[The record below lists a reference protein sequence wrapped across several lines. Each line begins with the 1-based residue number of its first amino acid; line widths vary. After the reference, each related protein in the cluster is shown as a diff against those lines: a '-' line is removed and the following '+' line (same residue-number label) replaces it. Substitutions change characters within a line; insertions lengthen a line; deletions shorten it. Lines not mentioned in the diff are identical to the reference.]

1 MKRIPSPAFALLL
14 FALAASAGLVRQPG
28 RILVTGTVVDSVSG
42 APLFGVAV
50 ATTTTPDHTASDST
64 GAFTLSV
71 PAGTAVM
78 LTFTGR
84 GFEPVGQVVTSTV
97 DVELGRVALLPQ
109 AVALAPIEAS
119 VSQLDRRAR
128 QFTGNVFVYNE
139 ATLRHSGE
147 SDLLEFVMHHGG
159 LHPHQCNLVDTTPM
173 TECFR
178 VRGYAARPELYVNE
192 VRLGQLSQLRIYRP
206 EDIARVEV
214 FSGGAMIRVYT
225 RQYLEQMARTS
236 RRLQPISRF

>member
-1 MKRIPSPAFALLL
+1 MKRIFSLALVLLL
-14 FALAASAGLVRQPG
+14 PALASAGLARQPE
-28 RILVTGTVVDSVSG
+28 RILVTGTVVDSASG
-42 APLFGVAV
+42 DPVFGVAI
-50 ATTTTPDHTASDST
+50 ATTTTHDHTASDSA

-84 GFEPVGQVVTSTV
+84 GFETVGQVVTSTV
-97 DVELGRVALLPQ
+97 NVELGRVALLPA
-109 AVALAPIEAS
+109 AVALAPIQAS
-119 VSQLDRRAR
+119 VSQLDQRAR
-128 QFTGNVFVYNE
+128 HFTGNVFVYNE

-192 VRLGQLSQLRIYRP
+192 VRLGQLSQLRVYRP

-225 RQYLEQMARTS
+225 RPYLEQLARGS
-236 RRLQPISRF
+236 RHLPPISRF

>member
-1 MKRIPSPAFALLL
+1 MRRIRSLPFALLL
-14 FALAASAGLVRQPG
+14 LSLAASAGLVRQPE
-28 RILVTGTVVDSVSG
+28 RILVTGSVVDSVSG
-42 APLFGVAV
+42 HPLFGVAV
-50 ATTTTPDHTASDST
+50 ATTTTPDHTASDSA

-78 LTFTGR
+78 LTFSGS
-84 GFEPVGQVVTSTV
+84 GFETVGQVVTSTRDV
-97 DVELGRVALLPQ
+97 DLGRVALLPR
-109 AVALAPIEAS
+109 AVALAPIEVS
-119 VSQLDRRAR
+119 VSQLDQRAR
-128 QFTGNVFVYNE
+128 GFTGNVFVYNE

-147 SDLLEFVMHHGG
+147 SDMLDFVMHHGG
-159 LHPHQCNLVDTTPM
+159 LHPHPCNLVDTTPM

-178 VRGYAARPELYVNE
+178 VRGYAARPQLYVNE
-192 VRLGQLSQLRIYRP
+192 VRLGQLSQLRVYRP

-225 RQYLEQMARTS
+225 RPYLEQLARAG